1 MSRGG
6 APSHLPALY
15 GPPLE
20 SPLPAGAWCKARLVG
35 CGGWGGAQG
44 GPRRGA
50 ARGAALRPTA
60 GPLAWAPRP
69 ACALPWAIRH
79 GHPLLQVAPAKLSRL
94 PLGFRNQGRRDS
106 VDPAQGSRVRA
117 PRRLRL
123 KPSCP
128 HRAAAGPRFLDLSGA
143 GQAPGKREGRARTAA
158 GSGGLSTERRS
169 ACPLTPS
176 YLSSL
181 IISGGRLSWSRGGGG
196 GAVAEGAQP
205 SPHGPAM
212 FFPEPPAQPWSQQR
226 TAFAGPVLL
235 QGGPELSPG
244 PPRPGAWSLT
254 QA

>member
-1 MSRGG
+1 MRGTGWAAPRGCSWGCAAPHRWPPCLGPSACVRTPLGHPPWTPSTPGCARQAVPPPSGVQKPREARLSRSRAGLPGQG
-6 APSHLPALY
+6 APEAAPETKLPA
-15 GPPLE
+15 P
-20 SPLPAGAWCKARLVG
+20 SS
-35 CGGWGGAQG
+35 GW
-44 GPRRGA
+44 
-50 ARGAALRPTA
+50 
-60 GPLAWAPRP
+60 
-69 ACALPWAIRH
+69 
-79 GHPLLQVAPAKLSRL
+79 S
-94 PLGFRNQGRRDS
+94 
-106 VDPAQGSRVRA
+106 
-117 PRRLRL
+117 
-123 KPSCP
+123 
-128 HRAAAGPRFLDLSGA
+128 RFLDLSGA